1 MTTAPVQE
9 SPSVRRAEDEPAV
22 APSSPGDGESL
33 AHTMGESA
41 TATAATTKKVVT
53 VETETAAA
61 VDAPEVTDTTPSTAE
76 EQTSSPAGAPGVV
89 GAAVQP
95 RSPPKVPQA
104 TMHEDEVVEIE
115 RTAPEPQSVQILRKR
130 GEEVVVVEE
139 ENTTRE
145 IKRLKSAVAG
155 VMAQIEVSAT
165 PITPINVVG
174 RSRFTFCTVNP

>member
-1 MTTAPVQE
+1 
-9 SPSVRRAEDEPAV
+9 
-22 APSSPGDGESL
+22 
-33 AHTMGESA
+33 MGESA
-41 TATAATTKKVVT
+41 TATAATTEKVVT

-61 VDAPEVTDTTPSTAE
+61 VDAPEVTDATPSTAE

-89 GAAVQP
+89 GAAVRP
-95 RSPPKVPQA
+95 RSPPRVPQA
-104 TMHEDEVVEIE
+104 TTDEDEVVEIE
-115 RTAPEPQSVQILRKR
+115 RTAPEPQSVRILRKR

-145 IKRLKSAVAG
+145 LKRLKSAVAV

-174 RSRFTFCTVNP
+174 RSRFIFCTVNP